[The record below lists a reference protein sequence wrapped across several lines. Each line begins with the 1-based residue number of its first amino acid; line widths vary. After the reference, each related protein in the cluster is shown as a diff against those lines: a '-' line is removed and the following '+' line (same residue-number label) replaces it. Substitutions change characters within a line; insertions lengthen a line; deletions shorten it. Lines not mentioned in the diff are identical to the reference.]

1 MKTVHRFCTPLM
13 MLNSFTGICH
23 AVLKP
28 NWLPLNEVSWVK
40 NLDVSDLKCLEK
52 SCVTL
57 FLAVWVFLSV
67 VNNPSIS
74 SLIQIKFDFNEQKVN
89 QEGLCPSIHCHC
101 HCPRLSIHSHYRVFK
116 IPDKLFRMILESW
129 LNYPIKSSGLD

>member
-23 AVLKP
+23 VVLKP

-89 QEGLCPSIHCHC
+89 QEGLCPSIHIVIVIVIVF
-101 HCPRLSIHSHYRVFK
+101 LSILMSQDFK

-129 LNYPIKSSGLD
+129 LN

>member
-23 AVLKP
+23 VVLKP

-52 SCVTL
+52 SSVTL
-57 FLAVWVFLSV
+57 FLAAWVFLSV

-74 SLIQIKFDFNEQKVN
+74 CLIQTKFDFNEQKVN
-89 QEGLCPSIHCHC
+89 QEGLCPSTCHC
-101 HCPRLSIHSHYRVFK
+101 HSSSFYPLPLSGFQNTWQALQN
-116 IPDKLFRMILESW
+116 DLGKLIELTH
-129 LNYPIKSSGLD
+129 